1 MRGPQV
7 ILKYQEQG
15 NYLIAH
21 SILLIE
27 CLFALRHRVEIKKVP
42 ADIFI
47 ISQTID
53 FDSLTRGNPRCRS
66 SKSAT
71 TWS

>member
-1 MRGPQV
+1 MIKGSTI
-7 ILKYQEQG
+7 ILKFQEQN
-15 NYLIAH
+15 NYPVAR
-21 SILLIE
+21 SSLLIKYVR
-27 CLFALRHRVEIKKVP
+27 LHSFAEIKKVP

-47 ISQTID
+47 ISWTID
-53 FDSLTRGNPRCRS
+53 FDILTRGNPRA